1 MPYYPRK
8 KTTGLRKKK
17 GMVMIRKRR
26 GQMVGGANIAKLTE
40 TIQLNDINASSPYD
54 AQVNLTQFPRAVSV
68 AQSYQ
73 QYRITKVEYRY
84 KPLWDTYTAADIS
97 GTTLP
102 YLYSIMN
109 RNGSSPGYFDQNWLV
124 AQGAKGRR
132 LDDKV
137 LKVVYKPNILLAG
150 VAYNV
155 SGAETEPTA
164 QIKISPWLPTQALP
178 QQSGG
183 TAAPGQIT
191 GGTNDTLHYG
201 HSFFI
206 EMEGTKIK
214 VSQFEV
220 VAHFEFKQPYAP
232 PPANPNVNGEMVA
245 KTIVAPKVGNTG
257 SA

>member
-8 KTTGLRKKK
+8 SAPKK
-17 GMVMIRKRR
+17 GKKMMLVRKRR

-40 TIQLNDINASSPYD
+40 TIQLTDINASTPYD
-54 AQVNLTQFPRAVSV
+54 AQINLTQFPRAVSV
-68 AQSYQ
+68 ANSYQ

-102 YLYSIMN
+102 YLYSVMN
-109 RNGSSPGYFDQNWLV
+109 RNGSTPAYFDQNWLV

-137 LKVVYKPNILLAG
+137 LKVIYKPNIVLGSVSNANAMGSGGVLDNAG
-150 VAYNV
+150 
-155 SGAETEPTA
+155 
-164 QIKISPWLPTQALP
+164 QIKISPWLPTQADT
-178 QQSGG
+178 QASGG
-183 TAAPGQIT
+183 VQPPAPLT
-191 GGTNDTLHYG
+191 GGTNTTLHYG
-201 HSFFI
+201 HSFYV

-232 PPANPNVNGEMVA
+232 PPANPNMVE
-245 KTIVAPKVGNTG
+245 KVLVLPKV
-257 SA
+257 